1 MSEIKKYMDIVRLG
15 HKSTEN
21 VLNVGDHITI
31 TEKID
36 GANSSFVLNE
46 VGGVDC
52 FSHKQKVTPDNTLR
66 GFYEWVHNNI
76 KPETLNPKYRYYG
89 EWLVSHKIQY
99 RPECYQQFYMFNV
112 YDDEKEEYLPDS
124 VMRSEAER
132 LRIKTVPLFYEG
144 DYISFEHLM
153 SFVGKTVMGINRG
166 EGVVVKNVDYRDK
179 YGHQLFV
186 KLVDADFCEVQKEK
200 KPKDPHKPITIE
212 QTFVNQCLTK
222 ARVSKMLHNFVD
234 EGIIPVDFNLENMRT
249 ILQNIGSRLFDDIMK
264 EEKDY
269 LPDGYDEK
277 LIKAAI
283 GKKTPSIV
291 KEIIQENEIAA

>member
-36 GANSSFVLNE
+36 GANSSFVLKE
-46 VGGVDC
+46 DGGVDC

-66 GFYEWVHNNI
+66 GFYEWVHTNV
-76 KPETLNPKYRYYG
+76 KPEMLNPKYRYFG

-132 LRIKTVPLFYEG
+132 LGIKTVPLFYEG
-144 DYISFEHLM
+144 EYISFEHLV
-153 SFVGKTVMGINRG
+153 SFVGKSVMALNRG

-186 KLVDADFCEVQKEK
+186 KLVDADFCEVQKERN
-200 KPKDPHKPITIE
+200 PKDPHQPVTVE
-212 QTFVNQCLTK
+212 QSFVNKCLTK
-222 ARVSKMLHNFVD
+222 ARVDKMLRNLVD
-234 EGIIPVDFNLENMRT
+234 ENIIPVDFTLEDMRT
-249 ILQNIGSRLFDDIMK
+249 ILSNIGSRLFDDIMK

-269 LPDGYDEK
+269 LPEDYDVK
-277 LIKAAI
+277 MIKAAI

-291 KEIIQENEIAA
+291 KDIIKGNEVAA